1 MAGLMTNPDTAVHA
15 PDEPIGWE
23 FEGQRALVQGPFKIL
38 WDESEWM
45 LFNLEDDPAEVE
57 NIASDNP
64 EIVESLD
71 QAWQDYADAVGVAR

>member
-1 MAGLMTNPDTAVHA
+1 M
-15 PDEPIGWE
+15 
-23 FEGQRALVQGPFKIL
+23 QGPFKIL